1 MQNGTAQKAKI
12 KQFTDLHAWQEGHKL
27 VVEIYQATN
36 SFPSEEK
43 FSLTS
48 QIRRAVVSVTSN
60 LAEGF
65 GRQGQNEK
73 LQFYGFSRGSIL
85 ELQNQLIVARD
96 IKILPEGRYIELS
109 EQAVVVHKLVN
120 GLMRSIQRGA

>member
-1 MQNGTAQKAKI
+1 MQDGTAQKNKI
-12 KQFTDLHAWQEGHKL
+12 KQFTDLYAWQEGHKL

-48 QIRRAVVSVTSN
+48 QIRRAAVSVTSN

-73 LQFYGFSRGSIL
+73 LQFYGFSRGSLL
-85 ELQNQLIVARD
+85 ELQDQLIIARD
-96 IKILPEGRYIELS
+96 IKILPESRYVELS